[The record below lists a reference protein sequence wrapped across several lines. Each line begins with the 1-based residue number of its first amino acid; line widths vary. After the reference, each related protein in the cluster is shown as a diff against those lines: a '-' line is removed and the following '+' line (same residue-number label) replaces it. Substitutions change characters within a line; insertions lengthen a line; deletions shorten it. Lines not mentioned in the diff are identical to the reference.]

1 VIDLSRILIEAI
13 GRRAPLQDLHA
24 LLVAFKNQGGGKQE
38 AHDLLESMRIDA
50 SEEEKDVIL
59 ELMDFVAAYCSPS
72 WRIWW

>member
-1 VIDLSRILIEAI
+1 MDLRRLLIEAI

-24 LLVAFKNQGGGKQE
+24 LLVAFKNQGGGQQE

-50 SEEEKDVIL
+50 SEEEDVIL
-59 ELMDFVAAYCSPS
+59 ELMDFVVGYCSPS